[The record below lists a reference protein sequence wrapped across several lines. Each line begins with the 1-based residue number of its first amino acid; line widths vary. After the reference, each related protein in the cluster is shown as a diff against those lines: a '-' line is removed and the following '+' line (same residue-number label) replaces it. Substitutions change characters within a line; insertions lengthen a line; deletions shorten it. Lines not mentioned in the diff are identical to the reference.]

1 MWCGA
6 VLSVVWCGERKNEG
20 KAHLLGLECSAIDEQ
35 SKRGYIVLLFM
46 KDVVCQIIRYLN
58 FCENVKEVQ

>member
-1 MWCGA
+1 MRCGA

-20 KAHLLGLECSAIDEQ
+20 KAHLLGLECSAVDEQ
-35 SKRGYIVLLFM
+35 SKRGYIIIYERCRT
-46 KDVVCQIIRYLN
+46 VCQIIKYLN